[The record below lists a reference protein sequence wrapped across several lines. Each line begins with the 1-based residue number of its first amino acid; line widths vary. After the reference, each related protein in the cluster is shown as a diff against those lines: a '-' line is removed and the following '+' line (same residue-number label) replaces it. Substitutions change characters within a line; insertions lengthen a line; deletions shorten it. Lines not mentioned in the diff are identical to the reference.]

1 MTGAVHHLCQKTNLA
16 QTGISGKTSANADTV
31 MGRRRAGSARARPS
45 KGRMGRNRAMRPWML
60 SEQEAEVVAGGGEDG
75 VDGVAARVGAV
86 RRGGGSTF
94 TSTSL

>member
-1 MTGAVHHLCQKTNLA
+1 
-16 QTGISGKTSANADTV
+16 
-31 MGRRRAGSARARPS
+31 
-45 KGRMGRNRAMRPWML
+45 MGRNRAMRPWML